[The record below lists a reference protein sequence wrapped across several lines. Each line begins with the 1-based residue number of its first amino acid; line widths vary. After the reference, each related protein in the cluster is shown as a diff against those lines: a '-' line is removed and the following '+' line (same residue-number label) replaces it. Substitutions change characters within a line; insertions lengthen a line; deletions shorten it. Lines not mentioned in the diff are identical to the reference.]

1 MKQLLLFEIK
11 PNVIVIPIK
20 SREQEEKEFH
30 AWGKQLLKK
39 IARAYRINAKDIKKV
54 RREVR

>member
-1 MKQLLLFEIK
+1 MKNKALIEIK
-11 PNVIVIPIK
+11 PDIIVIPIK

-39 IARAYRINAKDIKKV
+39 IARAYRINAKDII